1 MNDGS
6 VGVIGAGIMGRGIAQ
21 VIAQTQRSVL
31 LVDRS
36 PELVERAIAAI
47 RDRLARRVTQ
57 DRMTSKEMESTMDS
71 IRPATRLD
79 ELKGSPLMIEAV
91 YEDPQVKLQL
101 LRELQPFCSKGSIV
115 VSNTSAI
122 PISLLSSAVTYPQRF
137 MGMHF
142 FNPVPVMTLV
152 EVIKGISTSDETVE
166 EIVSFS
172 LAIGKTPVVVSDSPG
187 FVANRLLM
195 PMINEAVFVLS
206 EGIASREDIDTVMK
220 LGANHPM
227 GPLELAD
234 LIGLDTCL
242 HVMEALHS
250 GLGEDKYRPA
260 PMLRR
265 MVEGGLLG
273 RKTGKGFYEYGKSS

>member
-1 MNDGS
+1 MNGGF
-6 VGVIGAGIMGRGIAQ
+6 VGVIGAGIMGSGIAQ
-21 VIAQTQRSVL
+21 VVAQAQRSVL

-36 PELVERAIAAI
+36 PELVERAIVAI
-47 RDRLARRVTQ
+47 RERLARRVAQ
-57 DRMTSKEMESTMDS
+57 DRMTSQEMESTMAN

-79 ELKGSPLMIEAV
+79 ELKGSPLMVEAV

-101 LRELQPFCSKGSIV
+101 LRELQPFCSKDAIV
-115 VSNTSAI
+115 ASNTSAI
-122 PISLLSSAVTYPQRF
+122 PISLLSSAVAYPQRF
-137 MGMHF
+137 VGMHF
-142 FNPVPVMTLV
+142 FNPVPAMKLV
-152 EVIKGISTSDETVE
+152 EVIKSISTRDETVE

-187 FVANRLLM
+187 FVSNRLLV
-195 PMINEAVFVLS
+195 PMINEAVFALS
-206 EGIASREDIDTVMK
+206 EGIASSEDIDTVMK
-220 LGANHPM
+220 LGANNPM

-265 MVEGGLLG
+265 MVESGLLG
-273 RKTGKGFYEYGKSS
+273 RKTNQGFYEYGNSG